1 MGLTAWRLAPLV
13 FVCAACSP
21 GDGGRGGEDDAP
33 DAAAAP
39 APRDTLLAVNGTNL
53 FVHREGAGPA
63 AIVVHGGPV
72 LDHGYLRP
80 YLAPLGRDLEL
91 VYYDQRLSGRSDGVV
106 DSASVRLATF
116 VDDLEGIR
124 AALGLER
131 VHLVAHSWGGLI
143 ALSYALAHPE
153 RVHSLVLVG
162 PNPPSAA
169 LWQAEQRAE
178 AAALTPEDTAGAGA
192 LRASAAFE
200 AQEPAAVEAVL
211 KHAFRSL
218 FHDPERAE
226 ALRFHIEP
234 DYAERSRQFGYVLP
248 DLTSYDLLDEL
259 AGLAVPT
266 LLVYGADE
274 PGRRIGGDALVD
286 ALPHATRVIIERAGH
301 FPFIEEPEAF
311 LAAVRDFLAGIAQ
324 PLDDDDE
331 PVEPPGS

>member
-1 MGLTAWRLAPLV
+1 MRFTARPLLPLLPLV
-13 FVCAACSP
+13 LVCAACAR
-21 GDGGRGGEDDAP
+21 GDGDRGGEADAP
-33 DAAAAP
+33 DAAGAP
-39 APRDTLLAVNGTNL
+39 AARDTLLAVNGTNL

-80 YLAPLGRDLEL
+80 HLAPLGRDLEL

-116 VDDLEGIR
+116 VDDLEAIR
-124 AALGLER
+124 AALGLGR

-200 AQEPAAVEAVL
+200 AREPEAVQAVL
-211 KHAFRSL
+211 KHAFRSS

-248 DLTSYDLLDEL
+248 DLTSYDLVDEL

-274 PGRRIGGDALVD
+274 PGRSIGGDELLG
-286 ALPHATRVIIERAGH
+286 ALPQATRVVIERAGH

-311 LAAVRDFLAGIAQ
+311 LAAVRDFLAGL
-324 PLDDDDE
+324 PRE
-331 PVEPPGS
+331 